1 MRALDRPAQQP
12 EQMDAA
18 DLDPATYARI
28 LTDLAQVNR
37 WTFAARPTLDFVAR
51 AVKGRDRFSLLDV
64 GFGDGDLLRA
74 IARWAR
80 KRGIRATLTGIDLN
94 PRSAAI
100 AAAATPRHLPIDYRT
115 GDYRAHV
122 EAAEADGQNGGFDLI
137 VSSLVAHHMTP
148 AELHDFLRVM
158 EEHARIGW
166 HINDLHRHR
175 FAYIGF
181 PLLARTMRWH
191 RIVREDGQ
199 LSIARAFRPREW
211 PPVLAEAGIGAEA
224 RVRRRFPFRICVERL
239 H

>member
-1 MRALDRPAQQP
+1 MRALDRPAQQQ
-12 EQMDAA
+12 EQMDAV
-18 DLDPATYARI
+18 DLDRATYSRI

-51 AVKGRDRFSLLDV
+51 AVKGRDRFTLLDV

-80 KRGIRATLTGIDLN
+80 KRGIHATLTGVDLN

-100 AAAATPRHLPIDYRT
+100 AAAATPRHLPIDYLT

-122 EAAEADGQNGGFDLI
+122 EAAEPRGGFDLI
-137 VSSLVAHHMTP
+137 VSSLVAHHMSP

-158 EEHARIGW
+158 EQRARIGW
-166 HINDLHRHR
+166 QINDLHRHR
-175 FAYIGF
+175 FAYLGF
-181 PLLARTMRWH
+181 PLLARLMRWH

-239 H
+239 R